1 VEGEALLARL
11 TVLDLGS
18 DAIAIDG
25 VEMTHTAENTGIS
38 GMYYALLAL
47 MAANVLIL
55 AGAASFTLLYLAR

>member
-1 VEGEALLARL
+1 LARL

-18 DAIAIDG
+18 DAITMDG
-25 VEMTHTAENTGIS
+25 LEMPDTAENHGIS
-38 GMYYALLAL
+38 RMYYALLAL